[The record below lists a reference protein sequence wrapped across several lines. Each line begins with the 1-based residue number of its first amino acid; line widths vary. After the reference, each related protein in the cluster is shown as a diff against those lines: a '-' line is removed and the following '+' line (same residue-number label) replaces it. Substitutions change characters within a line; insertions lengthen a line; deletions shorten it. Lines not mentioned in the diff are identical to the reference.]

1 MLTKQEAG
9 YWDTR
14 KHAQGIISA
23 HDLTL
28 WRNNLGFLLGSW
40 RLVNYH
46 EGHNNYLDQEVHTIR
61 LSQWKQMVIDVL
73 HSRKAAEQETKVW
86 EKLAKM
92 YKTTR
97 DVIFVFG
104 FKTHFSGA
112 KTTDFGMT

>member
-1 MLTKQEAG
+1 
-9 YWDTR
+9 
-14 KHAQGIISA
+14 
-23 HDLTL
+23 
-28 WRNNLGFLLGSW
+28 
-40 RLVNYH
+40 
-46 EGHNNYLDQEVHTIR
+46 
-61 LSQWKQMVIDVL
+61 MVIDVL
-73 HSRKAAEQETKVW
+73 NSRKAAVQETKVW